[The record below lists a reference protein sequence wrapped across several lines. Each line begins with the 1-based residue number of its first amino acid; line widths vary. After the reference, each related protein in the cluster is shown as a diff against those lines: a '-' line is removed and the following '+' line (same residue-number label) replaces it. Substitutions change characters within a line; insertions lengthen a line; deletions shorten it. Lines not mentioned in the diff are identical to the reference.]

1 RSQAGRADAHGRQT
15 GDPALRRPAATR
27 GAGARH
33 CVAAAPAAV
42 RRALVQ
48 PRPQAARAD
57 AARTQAHPAGSRHH
71 LDLRHARSGRG
82 PGDERRDH
90 RDEQGPHPATR
101 RPARNLWKTGQR
113 LCQQL
118 HRRHQSAQGPR
129 AERHR
134 ARARTGR
141 DRRPAQGSARMQTFG
156 RHGGGLGSHHFGAA
170 GKRRGDAAERRR
182 ARARRRSDPGDLPRQ
197 LRGLPRALGRVR
209 MEGHGAPAQRAQGWR
224 QSLSAA
230 RSRTHTGGAA
240 MSVMVALDN
249 LSKNF
254 GAELAVNDVSLA
266 VEQGEFVTL
275 LGPSGCGK
283 TTTLRCI
290 AGLERPDGGE
300 IHIGGDVVAAPQRGI
315 YLNPEDRNIGMVF
328 QSYAVWP
335 HMTVFDNV
343 AYGLRVRRADAEV
356 VKERTSKALELVG
369 LPHLADRYATK
380 LSGGQR
386 QRVALARA
394 IVYEPRVILFDEPL
408 SNLDAKLR
416 EQMRVELVRLQKEVG
431 ITSIYVTHDQSE
443 ALVMSDRVV
452 VINNGVIQQIG
463 DPQTIYARPANTFVA
478 NFIGVANL
486 MEGALLG
493 RSGDYCDVEIGLGEG
508 RTPLRLRAAGGK
520 DAAAVQKVTLSLRP
534 ED

>member
-1 RSQAGRADAHGRQT
+1 
-15 GDPALRRPAATR
+15 
-27 GAGARH
+27 
-33 CVAAAPAAV
+33 
-42 RRALVQ
+42 
-48 PRPQAARAD
+48 
-57 AARTQAHPAGSRHH
+57 
-71 LDLRHARSGRG
+71 
-82 PGDERRDH
+82 
-90 RDEQGPHPATR
+90 
-101 RPARNLWKTGQR
+101 
-113 LCQQL
+113 
-118 HRRHQSAQGPR
+118 
-129 AERHR
+129 
-134 ARARTGR
+134 
-141 DRRPAQGSARMQTFG
+141 
-156 RHGGGLGSHHFGAA
+156 
-170 GKRRGDAAERRR
+170 
-182 ARARRRSDPGDLPRQ
+182 
-197 LRGLPRALGRVR
+197 
-209 MEGHGAPAQRAQGWR
+209 
-224 QSLSAA
+224 
-230 RSRTHTGGAA
+230 
-240 MSVMVALDN
+240 MSVMVALDH

-290 AGLERPDGGE
+290 AGLERPDAGE
-300 IHIGGDVVAAPQRGI
+300 IRIGGDTVAAPKRGI

-343 AYGLRVRRADAEV
+343 AYGLRVRRAGADV
-356 VKERTSKALELVG
+356 IKQRTNKALELVG

-493 RSGDYCDVEIGLGEG
+493 RTGDYCDVEIALGED
-508 RTPLRLRAAGGK
+508 RAPLRLRAAGGK
-520 DAAAVQKVTLSLRP
+520 DAAAGQKVTLSLRP
-534 ED
+534 EDIAIHFEKPADSGNLFEGEVSETVYLGSLLECRVKVGRYEVGIQIDHYEQIAPGQKVFLSFSPDHGLCLTE

>member
-1 RSQAGRADAHGRQT
+1 MSDIMVEL
-15 GDPALRRPAATR
+15 D
-27 GAGARH
+27 
-33 CVAAAPAAV
+33 
-42 RRALVQ
+42 
-48 PRPQAARAD
+48 
-57 AARTQAHPAGSRHH
+57 H
-71 LDLRHARSGRG
+71 L
-82 PGDERRDH
+82 E
-90 RDEQGPHPATR
+90 
-101 RPARNLWKTGQR
+101 
-113 LCQQL
+113 
-118 HRRHQSAQGPR
+118 
-129 AERHR
+129 
-134 ARARTGR
+134 
-141 DRRPAQGSARMQTFG
+141 
-156 RHGGGLGSHHFGAA
+156 
-170 GKRRGDAAERRR
+170 
-182 ARARRRSDPGDLPRQ
+182 
-197 LRGLPRALGRVR
+197 
-209 MEGHGAPAQRAQGWR
+209 
-224 QSLSAA
+224 
-230 RSRTHTGGAA
+230 
-240 MSVMVALDN
+240 
-249 LSKNF
+249 KNF

-266 VEQGEFVTL
+266 VKEGEFVTL

-300 IHIGGDVVAAPQRGI
+300 IKIGGDTVAAPKRGV

-343 AYGLRVRRADAEV
+343 AYGLRVRRASADV
-356 VKERTSKALELVG
+356 IKERTTKALELVG

-452 VINNGVIQQIG
+452 VMNNGVIQQIG
-463 DPQTIYARPANTFVA
+463 DPQTIYAHPANTFVA

-486 MEGALLG
+486 MQGVLLG
-493 RSGDYCDVEIGLGEG
+493 RSGGLCDIEIALGEG
-508 RTPLRLRAAGGK
+508 RTPLRLQAAGGDGAK
-520 DAAAVQKVTLSLRP
+520 TGDKITLSLRP
-534 ED
+534 EDIDIKFEKPADNANTFEGEVTETVYLGNVLECRVKVGRYDIGIQIDHYEQIAPRQKVFLSFQPGHGLCLTE